1 MREVFYEETTIVN
14 NPSKCSRKYKLF
26 KTLSILSYV
35 LAGLNIFLGLFYPII
50 EEALILS
57 LVMAFIPAVFFI
69 ILGILLGKRKN
80 LVYVEYDYTFVTG
93 SIRISKV
100 IANLKRKSLF
110 IFEAKEIEQIGM
122 YGSDAYL
129 RYEKTPGIV
138 KKILTSNEIPN
149 ENKDFY
155 YIVAVIDSEKHLL
168 VIESTK
174 VFVSNILKFTNRT
187 ILEKEFPKD

>member
-1 MREVFYEETTIVN
+1 MREVFYEETTVVN
-14 NPSKCSRKYKLF
+14 NPSKCAKKYQIF
-26 KTLSILSYV
+26 KILSILSDV
-35 LAGLNIFLGLFYPII
+35 LAGLNLFLGLFYPII
-50 EEALILS
+50 EEVLILS

-110 IFEAKEIEQIGM
+110 VFESKEIEQIGM

-129 RYEKTPGIV
+129 RYEKTPGII
-138 KKILTSNEIPN
+138 KKILTSNETPN

-155 YIVAVIDSEKHLL
+155 YIVSAIDGEKHLL
-168 VIESTK
+168 VVESTK
-174 VFVSNILKFTNRT
+174 LFIANILKFANRT